1 MNTLV
6 LKDLIKDTSS
16 NEQGEI
22 LFNLMKKYFNSSE
35 SFILEVDTDLSLS
48 SSFLNSSFGQFLDL
62 YGLISLKK
70 IIKIKGS
77 KFQFQKISTYIESY
91 NEIYLV

>member
-16 NEQGEI
+16 NEQGEV

-77 KFQFQKISTYIESY
+77 KFQFQKISNYIESY

>member
-77 KFQFQKISTYIESY
+77 KFQFQKISNYIESY